1 MQRLGVRG
9 NDLDPEAI
17 CLAKELGALPLALE
31 QAAAYIFHLILK
43 ITLTDIKQL
52 SFV

>member
-1 MQRLGVRG
+1 MQRLGVGG

-17 CLAKELGALPLALE
+17 CLAKELGALPLTLE